1 MTEVTELQDSLLEEV
16 AAADSLDALEAV
28 RVSALGK
35 KGRIT
40 APVSYTHLTLPT
52 IYSV

>member
-1 MTEVTELQDSLLEEV
+1 MTVPDTTELQESLLAEV

-35 KGRIT
+35 KGAIT
-40 APVSYTHLTLPT
+40 AQKIGRAHV
-52 IYSV
+52 